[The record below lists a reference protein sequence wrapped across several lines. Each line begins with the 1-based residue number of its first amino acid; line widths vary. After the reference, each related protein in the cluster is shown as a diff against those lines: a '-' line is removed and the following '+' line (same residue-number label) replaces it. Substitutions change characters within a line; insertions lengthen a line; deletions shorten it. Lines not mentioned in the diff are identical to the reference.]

1 MKTDVQF
8 YLDELDEAKDRR
20 DLTQAYQDAWTV
32 NHLRYFATRAISC
45 MSQIPQILF
54 HTQLPTNLPRLLVR
68 NSGDF
73 FPNVPES
80 HPWHIF
86 CNAHNAL
93 FTQHLNVLPDW
104 DMFQTSHPWAYF
116 HAAARCVSGGP
127 VYMTDVPGKHDL
139 NLIRQMTAQTC
150 RGDTVTLRPS
160 IVGKTTQAYIGYD
173 ELALLKVGTF
183 NGMQQTGTGI
193 LGVFNTTQSHL
204 TELVS
209 LSDIPGTEH
218 GNYLMR
224 AFTNG
229 DISAPVRRQDASALV
244 YLDLPV
250 KGWEILTAYPVQQ
263 MQLKRQHQGKSSTEV
278 AIAVLGLLD
287 KMTGS
292 VAIETTQIYVEESGR
307 LRVWAA
313 LKALGTY
320 GEFNLTT
327 FLVLDS

>member
-1 MKTDVQF
+1 
-8 YLDELDEAKDRR
+8 
-20 DLTQAYQDAWTV
+20 
-32 NHLRYFATRAISC
+32 

-68 NSGDF
+68 NSDDF

-104 DMFQTSHPWAYF
+104 DMFQTSHPWAHF

-127 VYMTDVPGKHDL
+127 IYITDVPGEHNLD
-139 NLIRQMTAQTC
+139 LIRQMTAQTC
-150 RGDTVTLRPS
+150 RGDTVILRPS
-160 IVGKTTQAYIGYD
+160 VVGKTKQAYVAYD
-173 ELALLKVGTF
+173 ELALLKVGSF
-183 NGMQQTGTGI
+183 NGIQQTGTGI

-204 TELVS
+204 IELVS
-209 LSDIPGTEH
+209 LSDIPGTDH
-218 GNYLMR
+218 GTYVIR
-224 AFTNG
+224 AFNCG
-229 DISAPVRRQDASALV
+229 DVSAPVKRQDTSGLV
-244 YLDLPV
+244 FLDLPV
-250 KGWEILTAYPVQQ
+250 KGWEILTAFPVQK
-263 MQLKRQHQGKSSTEV
+263 MQLKRQRQGRSSTAVDV
-278 AIAVLGLLD
+278 AILGLLD
-287 KMTGS
+287 KMTGA

-320 GEFNLTT
+320 GKCHLA
-327 FLVLDS
+327 LLIVCDS